1 MVWRLLASAAV
12 LTVLKM
18 RPGGKE
24 VVVEMERLRELL
36 RRLLGV
42 SAVSADLSEVVSR
55 LFRAVLELEANCPQL
70 VCHLHVSGVSQVTGD
85 SFFVVLH
92 DAALQASR
100 SARRVINSVYTH
112 LHSEGAMA
120 LTSAIWLQGQRR
132 ASVVPTPS
140 LVPVTTNAPG
150 SGDAATS
157 RPLASA
163 AGAVSEPASG
173 TGAAAVDPASVIDT
187 AAGAEQTCTP
197 VPPSG
202 PPNAVK
208 ADQPHKEDA
217 SKEPLD
223 ARDRPVPTPSPPQ
236 GAPFVDPIAV
246 LSSSFTQPD
255 VHVPSEL
262 ARQQV
267 EALFTLKKNGWAR
280 VLRDTLA
287 SMRSVLC
294 GHYHLAGR
302 PRLQGMLKWWPI
314 DLNARAEADDSR
326 TEDVPPAG
334 RRARIVQCTP
344 FPYPVLVEGRHL
356 PIRDRVRDKDD
367 MVEQTVEVSCIVPP
381 RSELLYGVVATILLL
396 LDKKPHV
403 RAVVTKTLADNGVV
417 HGNGEQ
423 VSASD
428 GEKGSKVT
436 DLFAELRTPSPS
448 PSKRSSASSPS
459 VKNAGGAHEPGS
471 TAVASRLASRQAAA
485 AASRS
490 ARDPLAARKARGVE
504 PRTPQKRLGARRA
517 STNKKR
523 ARLAASVI
531 DELDSDFIIPSLD
544 PVADVVSCNVV
555 LEAEMVADMT
565 YQMLATNWSVPSTGD
580 RSTDGRV
587 MFAPA
592 ERWPAIVA
600 QQVAVDFVLGEQS
613 VLDSRRLMMAKGD
626 ELRTRDGILVGK
638 DIPVYIDVTMPSAP
652 VAVPV
657 SLSTLSSMGVLHQAS
672 RRLQALRGGVV
683 WLEEVSKAG
692 NARVPVVVG
701 DERESTGT
709 LATSLIQHL
718 LSRKPTDVVWRIG
731 SRTTGGVDEDVV
743 VPAYRVMGDMDA
755 VPMVDDLIT
764 VNSIILQRACNAADN
779 NVHIIQCSV
788 FRQVLSAADEDAV
801 ARVAEDVDRL
811 AGGAT
816 TLAGVCNI
824 GDAHWVAFL
833 LDLSTKTVTR
843 YDSGAHFESLK
854 TQVSAAH
861 LRVREFAKMLGD
873 LAEPS
878 MDEDTDGGTSGGN
891 TTIPTKVKVWSMRR
905 LNSPSQ
911 DDTCS
916 CGPFA
921 FAFVWHATLGKKS
934 RLQTG
939 DGSAMRLEM
948 LAAVVAD
955 GADAASEP
963 ERDTR
968 PPFIAEDFR

>member
-1 MVWRLLASAAV
+1 M
-12 LTVLKM
+12 
-18 RPGGKE
+18 
-24 VVVEMERLRELL
+24 VVEMEKLRELL

-42 SAVSADLSEVVSR
+42 SAISAEISEVVSR
-55 LFRAVLELEANCPQL
+55 LFRAVLELETNCPQL

-120 LTSAIWLQGQRR
+120 LTSAIWLQDQRR
-132 ASVVPTPS
+132 ASALPRPTPTPGTS
-140 LVPVTTNAPG
+140 NAYG
-150 SGDAATS
+150 NGVGATS
-157 RPLASA
+157 RPPALSA
-163 AGAVSEPASG
+163 GNEPVPVTV
-173 TGAAAVDPASVIDT
+173 TGAAAVDGASVVDET
-187 AAGAEQTCTP
+187 GGAAQNCTP

-202 PPNAVK
+202 PPNAVGVVQLNK
-208 ADQPHKEDA
+208 EGADEEAVGDRDP
-217 SKEPLD
+217 PL
-223 ARDRPVPTPSPPQ
+223 PLPSPPPV
-236 GAPFVDPIAV
+236 APPVDPIAA

-255 VHVPSEL
+255 VHVPSQL

-267 EALFTLKKNGWAR
+267 EALFTLRKKGWAR

-314 DLNARAEADDSR
+314 NLDARAEADDSR
-326 TEDVPPAG
+326 ADDLPPVG
-334 RRARIVQCTP
+334 RRARIAQCTP

-356 PIRDRVRDKDD
+356 PIRDRVRNKDD

-381 RSELLYGVVATILLL
+381 RSELLYGVVATVLLL
-396 LDKKPHV
+396 LDKEPHV

-417 HGNGEQ
+417 HGSGEG
-423 VSASD
+423 ASESEGD
-428 GEKGSKVT
+428 KDSKAID
-436 DLFAELRTPSPS
+436 DLVAELRTPP
-448 PSKRSSASSPS
+448 PSSPTGS
-459 VKNAGGAHEPGS
+459 SGSSSSLKDTGGARGRDS
-471 TAVASRLASRQAAA
+471 TAVASRLAARQAAA
-485 AASRS
+485 AASSS
-490 ARDPLAARKARGVE
+490 ARDALATRMASGLASQ
-504 PRTPQKRLGARRA
+504 TPQKRLGVKRA
-517 STNKKR
+517 STSKKR
-523 ARLAASVI
+523 ARFAASLI
-531 DELDSDFIIPSLD
+531 DELESDFIVPSLD
-544 PVADVVSCNVV
+544 PAPDVVSCNVV

-565 YQMLATNWSVPSTGD
+565 YLMLATNWSVPSTGNH
-580 RSTDGRV
+580 STDGQV
-587 MFAPA
+587 VVAPA
-592 ERWPAIVA
+592 ERWPAIVE
-600 QQVAVDFVLGEQS
+600 QQAAVDFVLGEQS
-613 VLDSRRLMMAKGD
+613 VLDSRRLMMVKG
-626 ELRTRDGILVGK
+626 EEIRTRDDFVVGK
-638 DIPVYIDVTMPSAP
+638 EIPVYVNVTVASAP
-652 VAVPV
+652 LAVPV
-657 SLSTLSSMGVLHQAS
+657 SISTLSCMGILHQAS
-672 RRLQALRGGVV
+672 RRLQALRGGVA
-683 WLEEVSKAG
+683 WLAEVTKSG

-701 DERESTGT
+701 DERESAGT
-709 LATSLIQHL
+709 LATSLLQHL
-718 LSRKPTDVVWRIG
+718 LSKKPSDAVWRIG
-731 SRTTGGVDEDVV
+731 SRSTGGVDEDVV
-743 VPAYRVMGDMDA
+743 VPAHRVMGDMDA

-764 VNSIILQRACNAADN
+764 VNLIILQRACNAAGN

-788 FRQVLSAADEDAV
+788 FRRVLLATGEDAV

-824 GDAHWVAFL
+824 GDAHWVSFL

-854 TQVSAAH
+854 AQVSAAH
-861 LRVREFAKMLGD
+861 QRVREFARMLGD

-878 MDEDTDGGTSGGN
+878 MAEDTDGGTSGGSR
-891 TTIPTKVKVWSMRR
+891 TVPTKVKVWSMRR
-905 LNSPSQ
+905 LSSPSQ

-921 FAFVWHATLGKKS
+921 FAFVWHAVLGKKS

-955 GADAASEP
+955 GADVASEP
-963 ERDTR
+963 REGTCLPSTAVD
-968 PPFIAEDFR
+968 A